1 MNDESE
7 RRRQRVSRSLLD
19 SDLQSINVKARIPA
33 RTMEGPIQS
42 VHMRPLE
49 RDYVIKKGDLVAVGD
64 PDQIP
69 EIYEVTRAEKHGSH
83 PIIWYHLKRVEGAR
97 DE

>member
-7 RRRQRVSRSLLD
+7 RRQRVSRAMLD
-19 SDLQSINVKARIPA
+19 SDLQSMNVKARIPA

-42 VHMRPLE
+42 VHVRPLE
-49 RDYVIKKGDLVAVGD
+49 RGYIVKEGDLVAVGD
-64 PDQIP
+64 LDQKP
-69 EIYEVTRAEKHGSH
+69 EIYEVKRAEKRGSN
-83 PIIWYHLKRVEGAR
+83 PIIWYHLERAKGAH